1 MSTENRSRRLLVVNG
16 RLALPGADEPTDG
29 EIAIV
34 DGRIAQIGRGLER
47 AGATIIDA
55 RGLLV
60 LPGAIDPHVHFF
72 DPGYTHKED
81 FFHGSSARFRRRN
94 DRH

>member
-1 MSTENRSRRLLVVNG
+1 MGAWRC
-16 RLALPGADEPTDG
+16 LAADEPTDG

-60 LPGAIDPHVHFF
+60 LPGCDR
-72 DPGYTHKED
+72 
-81 FFHGSSARFRRRN
+81 SARALL
-94 DRH
+94 